1 MRGRTEHAVKVIIE
15 VWSDYVCPFC
25 YLELPVLKEVAQD
38 PEVQVR
44 WRAFELRPEP
54 APLLDPKREYLESTW
69 EGSVYPLAERLGIKL
84 QLPPI
89 QPRSRR
95 ALEAAEFARHKG
107 KFDPMHE
114 ALFKAFFE
122 KGRNIS
128 ETAVLLDLAGGVG
141 LNPIDLLGSLEAK
154 EYTPMILGDHKLA
167 ARLGI
172 HAVPA
177 MAFHYVNDPV
187 ESGVLLTGTRTVSE
201 IEEVVERMKPNAPP
215 PPPPPQPRK
224 RLRR

>member
-1 MRGRTEHAVKVIIE
+1 MARRLSCVRNQRRYWTRNASIWKARGR
-15 VWSDYVCPFC
+15 
-25 YLELPVLKEVAQD
+25 
-38 PEVQVR
+38 VR
-44 WRAFELRPEP
+44 STHWRN
-54 APLLDPKREYLESTW
+54 
-69 EGSVYPLAERLGIKL
+69 GSGSSYNCRR
-84 QLPPI
+84 I